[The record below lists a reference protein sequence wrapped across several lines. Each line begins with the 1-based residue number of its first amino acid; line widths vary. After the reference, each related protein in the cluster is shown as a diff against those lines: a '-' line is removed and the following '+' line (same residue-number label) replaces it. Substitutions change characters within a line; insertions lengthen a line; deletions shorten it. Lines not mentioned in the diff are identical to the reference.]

1 MKKQIIVLAITI
13 FFSAVAIAQKDE
25 MKTLKKIFER
35 ETPSAKDVI
44 DYKAAIVAAEPL
56 ISAGTDADKNYFELY
71 KSSLPIVETV
81 AFANGD
87 AKKVNDGFTKYFNLD
102 NTLKLVDSYK
112 STLDF
117 EKKSGKS
124 TYSKNIEAA
133 IARYKPMM
141 IGYAVNLGNE
151 NKYAEASKILYAT
164 YELDKK
170 DVDKLYYAAGY
181 AVNGKDYKNALNY
194 YNQLIA
200 LNYSGEKTVYYAK
213 SLLNNNEDNFTN
225 KEERDRLVKLKT
237 HEKPRDEN
245 EPSKR
250 GEIYKNVAL
259 LYQQDGKIDEAKRVI
274 KEAVKLN
281 PEDTNLALSEA
292 NLYLETKDMATYKT
306 LVAEILAK
314 NGNNAELLYNM
325 GVIAYGNKQNAEA
338 EEFYKKAIAIDPK
351 YGNAYLNL
359 AIIKLES
366 EKEVI
371 AQMNKLGNSP
381 ADNKKYDELKTK
393 RNGIFNDS
401 MPYLEKA
408 VELDET
414 NKDAAKTLLSVYKAL
429 EIMDKA
435 KALKAKIDLQK

>member
-1 MKKQIIVLAITI
+1 MKKQILVIALTI
-13 FFSAVAIAQKDE
+13 FFSVAAIAQKDE

-35 ETPSAKDVI
+35 ESPSAKDAI

-71 KSSLPIVETV
+71 KASLPIVEAT

-87 AKKVNDGFTKYFNLD
+87 AKKANEGFAKYFNLD
-102 NTLKLVDSYK
+102 NTLKLVDAYK

-124 TYSKNIEAA
+124 TYTKNIESS
-133 IARYKPMM
+133 IFRYKPMM
-141 IGYAVNLGNE
+141 VSYAVNLGNAD
-151 NKYAEASKILYAT
+151 KYADAGKILYAT

-200 LNYSGEKTVYYAK
+200 LNYSGETTIYYAK
-213 SLLNNNEDNFTN
+213 SLINGNEDNFAT
-225 KEERDRLVKLKT
+225 KDERDKMVKFKS
-237 HEKPRDEN
+237 HEKPRDEKI
-245 EPSKR
+245 PSKR

-259 LYQQDGKIDEAKRVI
+259 LYQQEGKIDEAKRI
-274 KEAVKLN
+274 MKEAVKLN
-281 PEDTNLALSEA
+281 PDDTNLALSEA

-306 LVAEILAK
+306 LVADILAK

-338 EEFYKKAIAIDPK
+338 EDFYKKAIAIDPK

-359 AIIKLES
+359 AIIKLEA
-366 EKEVI
+366 EKDVI

-381 ADNKKYDELKTK
+381 ADNKKYEVLKAQ

-408 VELDET
+408 VELDEN

-435 KALKAKIDLQK
+435 KALKAKIDAQK